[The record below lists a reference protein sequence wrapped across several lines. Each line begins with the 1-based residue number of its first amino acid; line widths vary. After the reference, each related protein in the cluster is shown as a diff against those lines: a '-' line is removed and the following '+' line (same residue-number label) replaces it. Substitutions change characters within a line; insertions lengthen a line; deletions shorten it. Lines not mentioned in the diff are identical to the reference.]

1 MYNNQKPV
9 LPRLNEKGINY
20 LYTLPLDRGG
30 TRGVFG
36 VYALKL
42 N

>member
-20 LYTLPLDRGG
+20 LYTLPLDRG
-30 TRGVFG
+30 VFG